1 MSNDFLQI
9 MHELRI
15 CVVIPTY
22 NNSRSLKEV
31 IDSVL
36 SVTDHLIVVDDGS
49 TDTSVIIL
57 NELGSRITAIK
68 YYPNRG
74 KGYALKMAFR
84 EAIQQGFDY
93 AITMD
98 SDGQHQAADIENFVT
113 AIEKHPHSLLVGSR
127 GMKHENMPQKNTF
140 ANRFSNFWFALQ
152 TAHFLPDTQSG
163 FRVYPLKK
171 MGNMNFLT
179 NRYETEL
186 EILVRCA
193 WRNIKILPVPINV
206 YYPPLSERVSH
217 FRPGADFFRISLL
230 NTILC
235 LIAIFYGYPSM
246 IFRKLFKINS

>member
-1 MSNDFLQI
+1 MILEMRNDFLQI

-74 KGYALKMAFR
+74 KGYALKMAFC

-98 SDGQHQAADIENFVT
+98 TNKQHQTADNKKFVT
-113 AIEKHPHSLLVGSR
+113 AIKKNHHYLLVGIR
-127 GMKHENMPQKNTF
+127 GMKHEKKKKKN
-140 ANRFSNFWFALQ
+140 
-152 TAHFLPDTQSG
+152 
-163 FRVYPLKK
+163 
-171 MGNMNFLT
+171 
-179 NRYETEL
+179 
-186 EILVRCA
+186 
-193 WRNIKILPVPINV
+193 
-206 YYPPLSERVSH
+206 
-217 FRPGADFFRISLL
+217 
-230 NTILC
+230 
-235 LIAIFYGYPSM
+235 
-246 IFRKLFKINS
+246 